1 MAELTEFQIELIDA
15 YIKENGVAQSELQE
29 DLLDHLCTSVEG
41 KIEQGKSFEE
51 AFQYTINLFGPG
63 GLKQVQTQTF
73 ELLTEMNKTMKK
85 VTFGFGL
92 TSTFLLLAGTIFKL
106 MHCLGG
112 GIMLVL
118 GVGLLVLGY
127 LPMILTHKLKES
139 PKGDALMHILGF
151 LGLCITSVG
160 VLFKLQHWPG
170 AGPLLYTGMAI
181 LAAGYVPVYF
191 YKRYQTS
198 ANKPVTFSSSL
209 IATACIILI
218 FALMQVRNPQVYE
231 YGVMTVNDQLT
242 ESNLELANINNEL
255 VAVSN
260 WSEAQSLASET
271 EAMVAYLEDLKSHLI
286 LETKRITGESSDEMN
301 LHKLDIKHDNGATT
315 QVLLRFEGEV
325 RTGAYSAQELERKLN
340 DFNSYIL
347 KQYPDELRTAMAAS
361 FGIKTDRTYKKGNL
375 YNNNGYEQTWAEY
388 HFEWVPLF
396 AVVSNLSKWQME
408 IRQMETQLL
417 MYYSSQPAASGP
429 PS

>member
-1 MAELTEFQIELIDA
+1 MPELNEQQIEMISA
-15 YIKENGVAQSELQE
+15 YIKQHGVAHDELHE
-29 DLLDHLCTSVEG
+29 DLLDHVCTSIEDR
-41 KIEQGKSFEE
+41 IEQGNSFEA
-51 AFQYTINLFGPG
+51 AFQHTIALFGPG

-73 ELLTEMNKTMKK
+73 ELLTEMNATMKK
-85 VTFGFGL
+85 LTFGFGL

-106 MHCLGG
+106 MHWPGA
-112 GIMLVL
+112 GIMVTL

-151 LGLCITSVG
+151 LGLCITSAG
-160 VLFKLQHWPG
+160 VLFKIQHWPG
-170 AGPLLYTGMAI
+170 AGALLYTGMGI

-209 IATACIILI
+209 IATACLIMI
-218 FALMQVRNPQVYE
+218 FALMQMRNSGSYE

-242 ESNLELANINNEL
+242 ESNLELANMNTEL

-271 EAMVAYLEDLKSHLI
+271 GEMVAYLEDLKSHLI
-286 LETKRITGESSDEMN
+286 IQTKKIKGESSSDMT
-301 LHKLDIKHDNGATT
+301 LHDLDIKHNSQTPMA
-315 QVLLRFEGEV
+315 VLLRHEGEI
-325 RTGAYSAQELERKLN
+325 RTGAYSAQELDEKLN
-340 DFNSYIL
+340 TFNTYIL
-347 KQYPDELRTAMAAS
+347 DQYPTELRSAMAAS
-361 FGIKTDRTYKKGNL
+361 FGIKTDGLYQSTQGNA
-375 YNNNGYEQTWAEY
+375 QTWAEH
-388 HFEWVPLF
+388 HFEHVPLF
-396 AVVSNLSKWQME
+396 AIVSNLSKWQLE
-408 IRQMETQLL
+408 VQQMETQLL
-417 MYYSSQPAASGP
+417 MYYGSQPAVLGP

>member
-106 MHCLGG
+106 MHFLGG

-170 AGPLLYTGMAI
+170 AMLLLYAGMAI

-242 ESNLELANINNEL
+242 ESNLEL
-255 VAVSN
+255 
-260 WSEAQSLASET
+260 
-271 EAMVAYLEDLKSHLI
+271 HL
-286 LETKRITGESSDEMN
+286 LG
-301 LHKLDIKHDNGATT
+301 
-315 QVLLRFEGEV
+315 
-325 RTGAYSAQELERKLN
+325 
-340 DFNSYIL
+340 
-347 KQYPDELRTAMAAS
+347 
-361 FGIKTDRTYKKGNL
+361 
-375 YNNNGYEQTWAEY
+375 
-388 HFEWVPLF
+388 
-396 AVVSNLSKWQME
+396 
-408 IRQMETQLL
+408 
-417 MYYSSQPAASGP
+417 
-429 PS
+429 